1 MQVHYRDKY
10 AAILYRQKGTTFHGA
25 EHLTAKREG
34 FKRTFG
40 HIRTRAERR
49 SDFQDA
55 QRVTRPD
62 WQR

>member
-34 FKRTFG
+34 FKGQLG
-40 HIRTRAERR
+40 HVRTRAERR
-49 SDFQDA
+49 NDYQNA
-55 QRVTRPD
+55 QRVARPD